1 MEILK
6 PDDPGRRLATHHL
19 AGQVHIAPLQI
30 WPGKDVPH
38 RPGVVEN
45 LRPLWPHHHPQV
57 GPLCARLRV
66 GKVHPTPV
74 EAGIRLRHI
83 ADLQRGRNEL
93 RVEAHPILAEKLFVD
108 PVKNGDTWL
117 LLLLL
122 SAHDEVL
129 VGARI
134 NAVDGR
140 ALAAQAV
147 LLVPQQ
153 EGDPVLGVVVADVA
167 GQQRRL
173 PALVRDFQHL
183 EQEIDGFE

>member
-1 MEILK
+1 M
-6 PDDPGRRLATHHL
+6 
-19 AGQVHIAPLQI
+19 
-30 WPGKDVPH
+30 
-38 RPGVVEN
+38 
-45 LRPLWPHHHPQV
+45 
-57 GPLCARLRV
+57 
-66 GKVHPTPV
+66 
-74 EAGIRLRHI
+74 
-83 ADLQRGRNEL
+83 
-93 RVEAHPILAEKLFVD
+93 
-108 PVKNGDTWL
+108 
-117 LLLLL
+117 LLLL